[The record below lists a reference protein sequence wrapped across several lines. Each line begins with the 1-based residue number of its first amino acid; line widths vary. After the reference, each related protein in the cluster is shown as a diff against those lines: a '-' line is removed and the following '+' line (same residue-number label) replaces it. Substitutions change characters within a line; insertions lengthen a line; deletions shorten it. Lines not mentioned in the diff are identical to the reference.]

1 MNYRELEPRPEL
13 APFVK
18 CYWVLEASKH
28 GGAGRTSDDLE
39 RVYPDG
45 CPELIFHRGDRFH
58 LVRNGSSERQSR
70 ALVFGQLERRIE
82 LRRPPRVETIGV
94 RLRHAGLKPLLR
106 IDAYAIT
113 GTWRPLAEVAG
124 TWGAELEAAALAA
137 PDCDEAVRGI
147 EEALR
152 ARLPAARAQRSAAVD
167 AAIESLTRSGGH
179 ARIEEVARHAGV
191 GTRQLERLFRAHV
204 GLTPKRLAG
213 ILRLQEAFALLA
225 AGASPPLIEVAQR
238 CGYFDQSHFI
248 RDFRRVTGL
257 PPSRFLRDD
266 GVMARLFVVS

>member
-1 MNYRELEPRPEL
+1 
-13 APFVK
+13 
-18 CYWVLEASKH
+18 
-28 GGAGRTSDDLE
+28 
-39 RVYPDG
+39 
-45 CPELIFHRGDRFH
+45 
-58 LVRNGSSERQSR
+58 
-70 ALVFGQLERRIE
+70 
-82 LRRPPRVETIGV
+82 
-94 RLRHAGLKPLLR
+94 
-106 IDAYAIT
+106 
-113 GTWRPLAEVAG
+113 LAEVAG